1 MKQIQ
6 KTYDFKSVG
15 QDMAEYINEEVGVT
29 TAIDVVP
36 IGIKTPVEFGNEQG
50 LFQMHTTLFRQ
61 VSDNL
66 RNLILT
72 NWGERLGLYDFGG
85 NLKWLSTELT
95 NSDTDARAMT
105 QISNAVAKYMPYVN
119 LSGFST
125 FRRGPDEDQQVIQI
139 GVQVTF
145 TVEGYGDE
153 TGAIEVII
161 DTIG

>member
-15 QDMAEYINEEVGVT
+15 QDMHEYINEEPGQPT
-29 TAIDVVP
+29 KTDVLP
-36 IGIKTPVEFGNEQG
+36 IGIKTPISFGDEQG
-50 LFQMHTTLFRQ
+50 LFVMNTTLFKQ

-95 NSDTDARAMT
+95 NSDTDGRAMT
-105 QISNAVAKYMPYVN
+105 QIANAVAKYMPYVN

-125 FRRGPDEDQQVIQI
+125 FRRGPDEDEQVIQI
-139 GVQVTF
+139 GVRVTYS
-145 TVEGYGDE
+145 VEGFEDRM
-153 TGAIEVII
+153 GAMEVVI